1 MKSRLLTVALICL
14 FGLGSAALAQAPKSG
29 DKGGEKKAPPPK
41 TPADLAFDEFNK
53 IRTEQGGKM
62 DQARFTRLIN
72 AGIIYLTQYPTHG
85 RVNEAIRELA
95 FFGLAIDA
103 KQPALRTSFSSN
115 LKLEVTNMKYKE
127 GVTDPAKAVL
137 AALDASVADFD
148 ARTAYSG
155 DNLTALREKIDALA
169 ETPGGARFL
178 VDRERSYAHI
188 AIVNGAAG
196 RAEMHLKKLLEHKEK
211 PVVAMAQEELNIIEA
226 RKAPNAMKVTT
237 VDGKEVDFAQLR
249 GKVVGIYFWSSAHKG
264 SVDRIDALKQLS
276 SDYKKRGFEVVTVSY
291 DKEEDKAKLEKAIKD
306 ARVAWPV
313 GFDGKG
319 AKGEFGT
326 KLNATGVPRFYLLDQ
341 KGILQ
346 VALSEER
353 VARVT
358 PDIPSRQVEGK
369 IKQLLNIK

>member
-1 MKSRLLTVALICL
+1 MKSRLLTVALVCL
-14 FGLGSAALAQAPKSG
+14 FGLGSAVLAQAPKSG
-29 DKGGEKKAPPPK
+29 DKGGEKKAPAPK

-85 RVNEAIRELA
+85 RVNEAVRELA
-95 FFGLAIDA
+95 FFGLAIDS
-103 KQPALRTSFSSN
+103 KQPALRTSYSSN

-237 VDGKEVDFAQLR
+237 VDGKEVDLAQLR

-264 SVDRIDALKQLS
+264 SVDRIEALKQLS
-276 SDYKKRGFEVVTVSY
+276 STYKKRGFEVVTVSY

-306 ARVAWPV
+306 TRVAWPV

-358 PDIPSRQVEGK
+358 PDIPSRQIEGK